1 MKTNIQNMYNS
12 IEENGVW
19 ICACAFLS
27 KRKRDYKVTDLFHL
41 FQCSQRNKS
50 QFFGQSPNIFKQG
63 IECWVLY
70 TWTLSLNATWLCV
83 RQQTVFI
90 TQISGAELHTP
101 IIMLAR
107 HYQVKLPLS
116 RLCTFIIAQ
125 LLCRCRRCR
134 YLSVHVHDLSLF
146 LSSQT
151 PLPAIVVSRDLIL
164 VAP

>member
-1 MKTNIQNMYNS
+1 MRLCVLIQEKERLQSNRFIPPVSMFPEKWKSVLWS
-12 IEENGVW
+12 IAKHIQTGNRM
-19 ICACAFLS
+19 LS
-27 KRKRDYKVTDLFHL
+27 VVH
-41 FQCSQRNKS
+41 
-50 QFFGQSPNIFKQG
+50 
-63 IECWVLY
+63 
-70 TWTLSLNATWLCV
+70 TLSLNATWLCV